1 MAKWIDCTL
10 SDLGTI
16 IGKTVTY
23 RGLHQRIYLCLEED
37 IFLTESVI
45 LHSRV

>member
-16 IGKTVTY
+16 IGGATPSTKMEENYQNEVTY
-23 RGLHQRIYLCLEED
+23 TYL
-37 IFLTESVI
+37 
-45 LHSRV
+45 